1 MLFVWFHIPYQ
12 ESACRFENH
21 ARFTGRK
28 SYSITN
34 KRSYVSNK
42 ETTEHV
48 KNNVI
53 NSKDLYITFI
63 LRNMLWIFPFV
74 IIQLPTK
81 REGKQSSFHSNCW
94 VNKAEKSQKLTSL
107 GSAGIFHEIKYN
119 FKVEVWSKHYSLF
132 EDPKTWLMWVMV
144 IFLIKCKNVFTVKS
158 KLIRA

>member
-21 ARFTGRK
+21 ACFTGRK

-53 NSKDLYITFI
+53 NSKDYFHFKKHALNFS
-63 LRNMLWIFPFV
+63 LRNNPITNEKGRETIFFPF
-74 IIQLPTK
+74 
-81 REGKQSSFHSNCW
+81 
-94 VNKAEKSQKLTSL
+94 KLLS
-107 GSAGIFHEIKYN
+107 
-119 FKVEVWSKHYSLF
+119 
-132 EDPKTWLMWVMV
+132 
-144 IFLIKCKNVFTVKS
+144 
-158 KLIRA
+158 